1 MGHHTAAHIYERV
14 ETVCLDIGFQNRIQ
28 LSMDGPNVNWK
39 LFSIAQQNIEG
50 QTGKKML
57 NVGSCGLHILHNSF
71 RAGCAA
77 THWELGHALSTLKWL
92 FKDVPAR
99 REDYTEVTG
108 TSFPLTSVIIDGLN
122 MWR

>member
-1 MGHHTAAHIYERV
+1 
-14 ETVCLDIGFQNRIQ
+14 
-28 LSMDGPNVNWK
+28 MDGPNVNWK

-57 NVGSCGLHILHNSF
+57 NVGSCGLHIVHNSF
-71 RAGCAA
+71 RAGCAS
-77 THWELGHALSTLKWL
+77 TNWELGNALTALKWL

-99 REDYTEVTG
+99 RESLVPHP
-108 TSFPLTSVIIDGLN
+108 SLLTSVIIDGLK